1 MFIIYYNRGVKMKKN
16 VLFLL
21 VILTCFILLPNNV
34 DAKVFKQVN
43 QTGREQSSNQ
53 INHTESYK
61 LDNGDYLISASKY
74 ITRITNEGTVVWTYD
89 TNQVDN
95 DMVILGDYVYIG
107 SRSESLKKIKLS
119 DGTLVKKEKN
129 IKPDE
134 LAACGN
140 SIIAIVDDNVYEINQ
155 DLTVVKE
162 YSDNSLDS
170 NQYSYFLNVVSDD
183 SYIYVINVIETVLEP
198 TGEANI
204 SSSVFE
210 SKIIKLDKNLIKVTT
225 MPINE
230 YYLNQHNYGETFF
243 TDNSGNLYIVDDYI
257 LKINSDG
264 TSRLLYNPYGE
275 SDRNAK
281 VYQSGTIVD
290 NYLVVGGLYY
300 DNSGKKIIGPMD
312 EYTGIPIV
320 DIYDANNN
328 MVEEHELKTDG
339 SNAYSF
345 DVYNINTTSTDG
357 FIVKWI
363 SRRSGSVSAAEFPG
377 SYSNMINAQVVNKI
391 RPSSINSLNITEFSR
406 IRNVKLNVKGSGS
419 VKVSSTD
426 CVCGEVVKLTIEQ
439 KEGYYLKS
447 LVVRDINGNKLK
459 VKDNQFV
466 MPCDGDVTI
475 DAQFREIINPETSS
489 ILIIAILLVTIII
502 GSTMLVRK
510 KSVQNN

>member
-1 MFIIYYNRGVKMKKN
+1 MKKN

-34 DAKVFKQVN
+34 NAKVFKQIN
-43 QTGREQSSNQ
+43 QTGREQSSNL

-74 ITRITNEGTVVWTYD
+74 IARISSDGTIVWTYD

-95 DMVILGDYVYIG
+95 DMIIIGDYVYIG

-119 DGTLVKKEKN
+119 DGTLEKKEKN

-134 LAACGN
+134 LAAYGN
-140 SIIAIVDDNVYEINQ
+140 FIIAISNDYVLKIDQNLN
-155 DLTVVKE
+155 VVKE
-162 YSDNSLDS
+162 FVDESLNS
-170 NQYSYFLNVVSDD
+170 NQYSYYLNVVTDD
-183 SYIYVINVIETVLEP
+183 TYIYVINVVETIDNN
-198 TGEANI
+198 T
-204 SSSVFE
+204 STYD
-210 SKIIKLDKNLIKVTT
+210 SKIIKLDSNLNKINT

-257 LKINSDG
+257 LKVNSNG
-264 TSRLLYNPYGE
+264 TSRLLYNPYDGN
-275 SDRNAK
+275 SNNTK
-281 VYQSGTIVD
+281 KYQSGTIVD
-290 NYLVVGGLYY
+290 NYLVVGGLNY
-300 DNSGKKIIGPMD
+300 DISGSKYNGKAVETI
-312 EYTGIPIV
+312 GIPIV
-320 DIYDANNN
+320 DVFDSNNN
-328 MVEEHELKTDG
+328 LVEEHELKTNLF
-339 SNAYSF
+339 NAYSF

-363 SRRSGSVSAAEFPG
+363 SRQPGVASAESLTNQLG
-377 SYSNMINAQVVNKI
+377 YSNGPTSVNL
-391 RPSSINSLNITEFSR
+391 LNVTEFSR
-406 IRNVKLNVKGSGS
+406 IRNVKINVKGSGS

-439 KEGYYLKS
+439 KEGYYLKN
-447 LVVRDINGNKLK
+447 LVVRDSNGNKIK

-510 KSVQNN
+510 KNIQNN

>member
-1 MFIIYYNRGVKMKKN
+1 MFNKDRGVKMKKN
-16 VLFLL
+16 VLYLL
-21 VILTCFILLPNNV
+21 VIITCFILLPNNV
-34 DAKVFKQVN
+34 EAKVFKQVN
-43 QTGREQSSNQ
+43 QTGREQSSSQ

-74 ITRITNEGTVVWTYD
+74 IARISSNGTVVWTYD

-107 SRSESLKKIKLS
+107 SSSESLKKIKLS
-119 DGTLVKKEKN
+119 DGTLEKKEKN

-134 LAACGN
+134 LAVYGN
-140 SIIAIVDDNVYEINQ
+140 YIIVIVESSVLKVDQNLNVVKVYE
-155 DLTVVKE
+155 
-162 YSDNSLDS
+162 DNNLDDS
-170 NQYSYFLNVVSDD
+170 QYSYYLNVASDD
-183 SYIYVINVIETVLEP
+183 SYIYVINVVETVE
-198 TGEANI
+198 TDVEAGGTTYDSQI
-204 SSSVFE
+204 V
-210 SKIIKLDKNLIKVTT
+210 KLDGNLNKVTS

-243 TDNSGNLYIVDDYI
+243 TDNSGNLYIVDEYI
-257 LKINSDG
+257 LKINNDG
-264 TSRLLYNPYGE
+264 TSRLLYNPY
-275 SDRNAK
+275 DHDKRNAK

-300 DNSGKKIIGPMD
+300 NGFRGNGKKYETI
-312 EYTGIPIV
+312 GIPIV
-320 DIYDANNN
+320 DVFDANNN
-328 MVEEHELKTDG
+328 LVEEYELKTDKP
-339 SNAYSF
+339 NLYRF

-357 FIVKWI
+357 FIVKWLGRDYYDDYALTQYVGDFSNVI
-363 SRRSGSVSAAEFPG
+363 DGQFSA
-377 SYSNMINAQVVNKI
+377 SSNPLNNNV
-391 RPSSINSLNITEFSR
+391 LNITEFSR

-426 CVCGEVVKLTIEQ
+426 CVCGEVVKLTVEQ

-447 LVVRDINGNKLK
+447 LVVRDINGNKII

-502 GSTMLVRK
+502 GSTLIVRK
-510 KSVQNN
+510 KSIQNN